1 MWISHPYFKTH
12 WTLSSESLGKGLEMG
27 APSPLPL
34 RFFQN
39 HAVFSQF
46 RENFGLRAPRVK
58 IPLGPPD
65 KMLDPP
71 LPRTFAFTTG
81 PLFTFW
87 ISTSMWRQESCD
99 WCVCQAFCVVY
110 KTDVQCAEP
119 SGSDR
124 VQSFY
129 GDEVLITET
138 FCCLVMCLC
147 VVQELKIQKQTHGD
161 FNTYVRRRIPEKKNE
176 PDISIQLDVAFLR
189 NKNAK

>member
-1 MWISHPYFKTH
+1 M
-12 WTLSSESLGKGLEMG
+12 
-27 APSPLPL
+27 
-34 RFFQN
+34 
-39 HAVFSQF
+39 
-46 RENFGLRAPRVK
+46 
-58 IPLGPPD
+58 
-65 KMLDPP
+65 
-71 LPRTFAFTTG
+71 
-81 PLFTFW
+81 
-87 ISTSMWRQESCD
+87 
-99 WCVCQAFCVVY
+99 Y